1 MHFLGT
7 KSKAVG
13 IAFQFASGSVAH
25 RLMDISKYD
34 FPAIFETTDH
44 DGG

>member
-7 KSKAVG
+7 KSKTVG
-13 IAFQFASGSVAH
+13 IAFQFASSSVAH

-34 FPAIFETTDH
+34 FPAIFEMDH